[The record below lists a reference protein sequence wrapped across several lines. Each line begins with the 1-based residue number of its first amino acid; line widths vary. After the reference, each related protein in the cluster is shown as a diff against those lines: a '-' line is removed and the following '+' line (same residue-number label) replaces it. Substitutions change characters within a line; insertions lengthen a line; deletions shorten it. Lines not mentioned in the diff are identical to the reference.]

1 VSSDRPSSGIILYFA
16 MQFAFPVLHISSFF
30 STSEIS
36 AAEEVSLLDL
46 FIPSNPFHS
55 LAEGFL
61 PGVVLFCLLLGFALI
76 DETNNSNRQILN
88 LLIALETA
96 LSPHSRR
103 SNARP

>member
-1 VSSDRPSSGIILYFA
+1 MSSDRPSSGIILYSA

-55 LAEGFL
+55 LA
-61 PGVVLFCLLLGFALI
+61 
-76 DETNNSNRQILN
+76 
-88 LLIALETA
+88 
-96 LSPHSRR
+96 
-103 SNARP
+103 